1 MIGKEAATG
10 RKVAIK
16 KIKLGQS
23 QAGVNGIE
31 LSAIREVKSL
41 QELQHPNIIE
51 VRCFIF
57 ISIRLHASLTMFT
70 FANLFLNCFIPALT
84 VNRHIFT
91 QDKPQPRVGVFRLRS
106 RNDYQR

>member
-51 VRCFIF
+51 VRCFDPF
-57 ISIRLHASLTMFT
+57 AYSLIMFT
-70 FANLFLNCFIPALT
+70 FANLFLNCFIPT
-84 VNRHIFT
+84 SN
-91 QDKPQPRVGVFRLRS
+91 S
-106 RNDYQR
+106 